1 MPYEFNPL
9 LRDGLQKKSPVSP
22 ADIQQLQAEISEL
35 QESSENLKQKKVTKF
50 FSVNDTFLENNETA
64 QYQGETDN
72 INNLVNDYFYK
83 ISKTQQQIEK
93 EIVTYNPYYYA
104 NINKV
109 FPSSESAKVYNND
122 FGSERFGN
130 YTKVTFILNADRSET
145 FDVLLFPI
153 SDNYFTSNIVIDSD
167 AVTVFELQGTG
178 LYYISQFAICTTGA
192 RQWQRFSVA
201 IDNNNNVLINNIIAQ
216 PVGWAKKIENQF
228 TTEFSEY
235 NNKIYPTVSING
247 AYNLYYLRPITYPIP
262 VDEFIIIADYREN
275 NFYRFPH
282 YVAEPLSVQTFEFE
296 DVVSF
301 QRKNTQPAL
310 IWSAYDSNDSEP
322 RFINLDSLTALE
334 NIKFSYTPSNDY
346 YITYDNLIARQGK
359 PDIRYL
365 DYCIIN
371 SLGAIYTHGQFLL
384 ANKSVDDYQ
393 YNGSV
398 YGVQWD
404 TEDTS
409 PECTRI
415 GNLSLHATLPVHN
428 QIVGGL
434 LTDDGTFSQFSNQTD
449 WTTETRDG
457 SLGQVMVKIPDFW
470 YKFITEG
477 TINKVLFSAVPVLG
491 FKKSPEMFI
500 SAYEAA
506 LDRVNLKLSS
516 VVNNS
521 VNFRGGNNTAAWDN
535 TYRDLLGRPASN
547 INLTN
552 FRTYARN
559 RHTVDGNPDT
569 RWNCMTYE
577 AQRLLYWLF
586 VVEFA
591 TLNTQKPFNAELTVE
606 GFKQGGLG
614 NGVSMWTNSAW
625 SSFNNYNPF
634 VPCGFTD
641 EFGSTTNIKT
651 YNVIDVNNNILYAAE
666 VTRYRGIENPFA
678 HIWQWTDGILIEVS
692 AHGNSSVFIQTDC
705 DKFSSD
711 DYSEYEYI
719 GNQVRS
725 ENFIKGI
732 IFGSNGDII
741 ANKFAGNSA
750 TYYCDYY
757 YGANL
762 PSSGVLVRGCGF
774 GGGAAHGARCG
785 LVYGSSNSAPDYAN
799 ANIGSRLCFKA

>member
-1 MPYEFNPL
+1 MPYEYNPL
-9 LRDGLQKKSPVSP
+9 IKDCFQKKSEVSP
-22 ADIQQLQAEISEL
+22 SDIQQLQAQISDL

-50 FSVNDTFLENNETA
+50 FSANDVLQTEEIAEYQSEDDSVNELKKGYFYLIGSGDVVGVPAEREDALFSQSVEFLNYVNSQPSDILSFYVRNIDTTFPKSYAKIALHIYSHYNNETI
-64 QYQGETDN
+64 Y
-72 INNLVNDYFYK
+72 INGIL
-83 ISKTQQQIEK
+83 
-93 EIVTYNPYYYA
+93 
-104 NINKV
+104 
-109 FPSSESAKVYNND
+109 ESAVSSTVAPNVLRYQYGNNYYIISP
-122 FGSERFGN
+122 FAYSNEGN
-130 YTKVTFILNADRSET
+130 IYTV
-145 FDVLLFPI
+145 
-153 SDNYFTSNIVIDSD
+153 NIVDSH
-167 AVTVFELQGTG
+167 F
-178 LYYISQFAICTTGA
+178 YINDT
-192 RQWQRFSVA
+192 
-201 IDNNNNVLINNIIAQ
+201 LINVSQWALSSDMYICYDSAGECYAWVAFVVGPSFSFGAFKYSENSGII
-216 PVGWAKKIENQF
+216 GF
-228 TTEFSEY
+228 TLKPLYIRQNYRWGALPETTLSIITDY
-235 NNKIYPTVSING
+235 N
-247 AYNLYYLRPITYPIP
+247 
-262 VDEFIIIADYREN
+262 FIISSLFTR
-275 NFYRFPH
+275 
-282 YVAEPLSVQTFEFE
+282 T
-296 DVVSF
+296 
-301 QRKNTQPAL
+301 NTQPAL
-310 IWSAYDSNDSEP
+310 IWSAYDSPDSEP

-346 YITYDNLIARQGK
+346 YITYDNLIARQGT

-384 ANKSVDDYQ
+384 ANKTVDDYQ

-404 TEDTS
+404 TEDPS

-434 LTDDGTFSQFSNQTD
+434 LTDDGTFTPFSNQTD

-457 SLGQVMVKIPDFW
+457 SLGQVMVKIPEFW

-521 VNFRGGNNTAAWDN
+521 VNFRGGNNTSAWDG
-535 TYRDLLGRPASN
+535 TYRELLGRPATY

-586 VVEFA
+586 VVEYA
-591 TLNTQKPFNAELTVE
+591 TLNTQKPFDAALTGE

-614 NGVSMWTNSAW
+614 NGVSMWTDSAW
-625 SSFNNYNPF
+625 NSFNNYNPF
-634 VPCGFTD
+634 VPCGFSD
-641 EFGSTTNIKT
+641 EFGTTTNIKT
-651 YNVIDVNNNILYAAE
+651 YNVRDVNNNLLYAAE
-666 VTRYRGIENPFA
+666 VARYRGIENPFA
-678 HIWQWTDGILIEVS
+678 HIWQWTDGVLIEVS
-692 AHGNSSVFIQTDC
+692 AQGNSAVFIQTDYN
-705 DKFSSD
+705 KFSSV

-719 GNQVRS
+719 GNQVRGD
-725 ENFIKGI
+725 NFIKGI

-757 YGANL
+757 YGSNI
-762 PSSGVLVRGCGF
+762 PTSGVVVRGCNF
-774 GGGAAHGARCG
+774 GGRADHGARCG
-785 LVYGSSNSAPDYAN
+785 LVCGLTGNAPDSAH
-799 ANIGSRLCFKA
+799 ATIGSRLCFKA

>member
-1 MPYEFNPL
+1 MPYEYNPL
-9 LRDGLQKKSPVSP
+9 IKDCFQKKSEVSP
-22 ADIQQLQAEISEL
+22 SDIQQLQAEISAL
-35 QESSENLKQKKVTKF
+35 QVSSDDLKQKKVTKF
-50 FSVNDTFLENNETA
+50 FSANEALQTEEIAEYQSEDDSVNELKKGYFYLIGSGDVVGVPAEREDALFSQSVEFLNYVNSQPSDILSFYVRNIETTFPKSYAKIALHINSHYNNETI
-64 QYQGETDN
+64 YLNG
-72 INNLVNDYFYK
+72 IL
-83 ISKTQQQIEK
+83 
-93 EIVTYNPYYYA
+93 
-104 NINKV
+104 
-109 FPSSESAKVYNND
+109 ESAVSSTVAPNVLRYK
-122 FGSERFGN
+122 FGN
-130 YTKVTFILNADRSET
+130 IDYIISPFAYSNEGNIYTV
-145 FDVLLFPI
+145 
-153 SDNYFTSNIVIDSD
+153 NIVDSH
-167 AVTVFELQGTG
+167 F
-178 LYYISQFAICTTGA
+178 YINDT
-192 RQWQRFSVA
+192 
-201 IDNNNNVLINNIIAQ
+201 LINVSQWSVSSDMYICYDSAGECYAWVPFLVGPSFSFGAFKYSENSGII
-216 PVGWAKKIENQF
+216 GF
-228 TTEFSEY
+228 TLKPLYIRKNYRWGALPEITLSIITDY
-235 NNKIYPTVSING
+235 N
-247 AYNLYYLRPITYPIP
+247 
-262 VDEFIIIADYREN
+262 FIISS
-275 NFYRFPH
+275 RFRR
-282 YVAEPLSVQTFEFE
+282 T
-296 DVVSF
+296 
-301 QRKNTQPAL
+301 NTQPAL

-346 YITYDNLIARQGK
+346 YITYDNLIARQGT

-384 ANKSVDDYQ
+384 ANKTVDDYQ

-434 LTDDGTFSQFSNQTD
+434 LTDDGTFSPFSNQAD

-457 SLGQVMVKIPDFW
+457 SLGQVMVKIPEFW

-477 TINKVLFSAVPVLG
+477 TINKVLFSAAPVLG

-516 VVNNS
+516 VVNNN
-521 VNFRGGNNTAAWDN
+521 VDFRGGNNNSAWDG
-535 TYRDLLGRPASN
+535 TYRELLGRPVSN
-547 INLTN
+547 ISLTN
-552 FRTYARN
+552 FRAYSRN

-591 TLNTQKPFNAELTVE
+591 TLNTQKTFNAELTGE

-614 NGVSMWTNSAW
+614 NGVSMWTDSAW
-625 SSFNNYNPF
+625 NSFNNYNPF

-666 VTRYRGIENPFA
+666 VPRYRGIENPFA

-692 AHGNSSVFIQTDC
+692 AQGNSAVFIQTDC
-705 DKFSSD
+705 DKFSSV

-732 IFGSNGDII
+732 FFGSNGDII

-757 YGANL
+757 YGSNI
-762 PSSGVLVRGCGF
+762 PSSGISVRGCHF
-774 GGGAAHGARCG
+774 GGRAHGGAQCG
-785 LVYGSSNSAPDYAN
+785 LVCGASDNVPDLASAL
-799 ANIGSRLCFKA
+799 IGSRLCFKA

>member
-1 MPYEFNPL
+1 MNIRNFDGTSFQQYYLGEVNISTSDYKVIGTSDDTYHTVAFNPSL
-9 LRDGLQKKSPVSP
+9 FVSNSLPATPDGSMVFYPYL
-22 ADIQQLQAEISEL
+22 
-35 QESSENLKQKKVTKF
+35 
-50 FSVNDTFLENNETA
+50 
-64 QYQGETDN
+64 
-72 INNLVNDYFYK
+72 LVNGVWDYDNPVTVADGHYFYK
-83 ISKTQQQIEK
+83 
-93 EIVTYNPYYYA
+93 
-104 NINKV
+104 
-109 FPSSESAKVYNND
+109 
-122 FGSERFGN
+122 G
-130 YTKVTFILNADRSET
+130 
-145 FDVLLFPI
+145 
-153 SDNYFTSNIVIDSD
+153 
-167 AVTVFELQGTG
+167 
-178 LYYISQFAICTTGA
+178 
-192 RQWQRFSVA
+192 
-201 IDNNNNVLINNIIAQ
+201 NIINLTQRYAGLIGAG
-216 PVGWAKKIENQF
+216 VGADM
-228 TTEFSEY
+228 TS
-235 NNKIYPTVSING
+235 P
-247 AYNLYYLRPITYPIP
+247 YLRYLWGSILLPNYQACFAFPYATNSNN
-262 VDEFIIIADYREN
+262 ELIALGVSNGLGAFGFQAYYTISN
-275 NFYRFPH
+275 LASTTIN
-282 YVAEPLSVQTFEFE
+282 VQGVTLSANSPF
-296 DVVSF
+296 S
-301 QRKNTQPAL
+301 RSNSQPAL
-310 IWSAYDSNDSEP
+310 IWSAYNSPDSEP

-346 YITYDNLIARQGK
+346 YITYDNLIARQGT

-434 LTDDGTFSQFSNQTD
+434 LTDDGTFTPFSNQTD

-457 SLGQVMVKIPDFW
+457 SLGQVMVKIPEFW

-491 FKKSPEMFI
+491 FKKNPEMFI

-506 LDRVNLKLSS
+506 LDRVNLTLSS

-521 VNFRGGNNTAAWDN
+521 VNFRGGNNTSAWDG
-535 TYRDLLGRPASN
+535 TYRELLGRPATY

-577 AQRLLYWLF
+577 ARRLLYWLF
-586 VVEFA
+586 VVEYA
-591 TLNTQKPFNAELTVE
+591 TLNTQKPFDAALTGE

-614 NGVSMWTNSAW
+614 NGVSMWTDSAW
-625 SSFNNYNPF
+625 NSFNNYNPF

-641 EFGSTTNIKT
+641 EFGTTTNIKT
-651 YNVIDVNNNILYAAE
+651 YNVRDVNNNLLYAAE
-666 VTRYRGIENPFA
+666 VARYRGIENPFA
-678 HIWQWTDGILIEVS
+678 HIWQWTDGVLIEVS
-692 AHGNSSVFIQTDC
+692 AQGNSAVFIQTDC
-705 DKFSSD
+705 NKFSSV

-719 GNQVRS
+719 GNQVRG
-725 ENFIKGI
+725 ENFIKRI

-757 YGANL
+757 YGSNM
-762 PSSGVLVRGCGF
+762 PSSGVVVRGCCF
-774 GGGAAHGARCG
+774 GGRAHDGARCG
-785 LVYGSSNSAPDYAN
+785 LVFGITHYAPDYAN
-799 ANIGSRLCFKA
+799 VRIGSRLCFKA

>member
-9 LRDGLQKKSPVSP
+9 IKDCFQKKSEVSP
-22 ADIQQLQAEISEL
+22 SDIQQLQAEISDL
-35 QESSENLKQKKVTKF
+35 QESSEKLDQKKVTKF
-50 FSVNDTFLENNETA
+50 FSANDTFLENNEIA
-64 QYQGETDN
+64 EYQSEDDSVNELKKGFFYLIGSGDVVGVPAEREDALFSQSVEFLNYVNSQPSDILSFYVRNIETTFPKSYAKIALHIDSHYNNETIYINGILESAVSSTVAPNVLRYQFGNNSYIISPFAYSNEGNIYTVNIVDSHFYINDTLINVSQWAVSSDMYICYDSAGECYAWVPFVVAPYFSLGAFKYSENSGIIGFTLKPLY
-72 INNLVNDYFYK
+72 IRNNYRWGSLPE
-83 ISKTQQQIEK
+83 TTLR
-93 EIVTYNPYYYA
+93 IVTDYN
-104 NINKV
+104 
-109 FPSSESAKVYNND
+109 
-122 FGSERFGN
+122 
-130 YTKVTFILNADRSET
+130 
-145 FDVLLFPI
+145 
-153 SDNYFTSNIVIDSD
+153 
-167 AVTVFELQGTG
+167 
-178 LYYISQFAICTTGA
+178 
-192 RQWQRFSVA
+192 
-201 IDNNNNVLINNIIAQ
+201 
-216 PVGWAKKIENQF
+216 
-228 TTEFSEY
+228 
-235 NNKIYPTVSING
+235 
-247 AYNLYYLRPITYPIP
+247 
-262 VDEFIIIADYREN
+262 FIISS
-275 NFYRFPH
+275 RF
-282 YVAEPLSVQTFEFE
+282 T
-296 DVVSF
+296 
-301 QRKNTQPAL
+301 RTNTQPAL

-346 YITYDNLIARQGK
+346 YITYDNLIAQQGT

-434 LTDDGTFSQFSNQTD
+434 LTDDGTFSPFPIQTD

-457 SLGQVMVKIPDFW
+457 SLGQVMVKIPEFW
-470 YKFITEG
+470 YKFITEV

-500 SAYEAA
+500 SAYQAA
-506 LDRVNLKLSS
+506 VDRVNLKLSS

-521 VNFRGGNNTAAWDN
+521 VNFRGGNNIAAWDN
-535 TYRDLLGRPASN
+535 TYRDLLGRPATS

-591 TLNTQKPFNAELTVE
+591 TLNTQKPFNAELTGE

-614 NGVSMWTNSAW
+614 NGVSMWTDSAW
-625 SSFNNYNPF
+625 NSFNSFNPF
-634 VPCGFTD
+634 VPCGYTD
-641 EFGSTTNIKT
+641 EFGNTTNIKT
-651 YNVIDVNNNILYAAE
+651 YNVRDVNNNILYAAE
-666 VTRYRGIENPFA
+666 VPRYRGIENPFA
-678 HIWQWTDGILIEVS
+678 HIWQWTDGILVEVS
-692 AHGNSSVFIQTDC
+692 SGGNSAVFIQTDC
-705 DKFSSD
+705 DKFSSY

-725 ENFIKGI
+725 DNFIKGI
-732 IFGSNGDII
+732 IFGNNGDII

-750 TYYCDYY
+750 TYYCDFY
-757 YGANL
+757 YGSNL
-762 PSSGVLVRGCGF
+762 PTSGVSVRGCYF
-774 GGGAAHGARCG
+774 GGGACYGARCG
-785 LVYGSSNSAPDYAN
+785 LVCGDALNAPDFASV
-799 ANIGSRLCFKA
+799 AIGSRLCFKA

>member
-1 MPYEFNPL
+1 MPYEYNPL
-9 LRDGLQKKSPVSP
+9 LKDCFQKKSNVTP
-22 ADIQQLQAEISEL
+22 ADITRVESEISDL
-35 QESSENLKQKKVTKF
+35 QTTTTDLKQKKVTKF
-50 FSVNDTFLENNETA
+50 FSANDFLEDNEIA
-64 QYQGETDN
+64 QYQGEDDSE
-72 INNLVNDYFYK
+72 NNLTNGFFYK
-83 ISKTQQQIEK
+83 KNPPFTITQNSDSFAYNVNRKLKIYNFDGTFFEQYYLGEK
-93 EIVTYNPYYYA
+93 NIGTSDYIIRGLLDESIFIVCFNPALFVNPSLPATPDGNMIFYPYLNVNGAWDYTNPVSVQGSNYYY
-104 NINKV
+104 K
-109 FPSSESAKVYNND
+109 
-122 FGSERFGN
+122 GN
-130 YTKVTFILNADRSET
+130 RI
-145 FDVLLFPI
+145 
-153 SDNYFTSNIVIDSD
+153 NIVPVYAGLIGAEVGADMTSPYIRYLWVSILLSNYR
-167 AVTVFELQGTG
+167 AVFAFPYATNSNNELIALGVSNGLGAFGFQSHLIKSSIASTTINVQG
-178 LYYISQFAICTTGA
+178 
-192 RQWQRFSVA
+192 V
-201 IDNNNNVLINNIIAQ
+201 DIIAN
-216 PVGWAKKIENQF
+216 PPF
-228 TTEFSEY
+228 T
-235 NNKIYPTVSING
+235 
-247 AYNLYYLRPITYPIP
+247 
-262 VDEFIIIADYREN
+262 
-275 NFYRFPH
+275 
-282 YVAEPLSVQTFEFE
+282 QT
-296 DVVSF
+296 
-301 QRKNTQPAL
+301 NTQPAL

-434 LTDDGTFSQFSNQTD
+434 LTDDGTFSPFSNQTD

-457 SLGQVMVKIPDFW
+457 SLGQVMVKIPEFW
-470 YKFITEG
+470 FKFITEG

-535 TYRDLLGRPASN
+535 TYRELLGRPVCN

-559 RHTVDGNPDT
+559 RHTVAGIPDT

-591 TLNTQKPFNAELTVE
+591 TLNTQKPFDAELTGE

-614 NGVSMWTNSAW
+614 NGVSMWTDNAW
-625 SSFNNYNPF
+625 NRFNAYNPF
-634 VPCGFTD
+634 VPCGYTD
-641 EFGSTTNIKT
+641 EFGNTTNIKT
-651 YNVIDVNNNILYAAE
+651 YNVIDVDNNILYAAE
-666 VTRYRGIENPFA
+666 VPRYRGIENPFA
-678 HIWQWTDGILIEVS
+678 HIWQWTDGILVEVS
-692 AHGNSSVFIQTDC
+692 AKGNSAVFIQTDC
-705 DKFSSD
+705 DKFSSV

-725 ENFIKGI
+725 DNFIKEI

-741 ANKFAGNSA
+741 ANQFAGNSA
-750 TYYCDYY
+750 TYYCDFY
-757 YGANL
+757 YGSQL
-762 PSSGVLVRGCGF
+762 PSSDISVRGCYF
-774 GGGAAHGARCG
+774 GGRAAYGARCG
-785 LVYGSSNSAPDYAN
+785 LVCGYTYNAPDSAL
-799 ANIGSRLCFKA
+799 ASIGSRLCFKA

>member
-22 ADIQQLQAEISEL
+22 ADIQTLQAEISEL

-50 FSVNDTFLENNETA
+50 FSANDTLENNEIA
-64 QYQGETDN
+64 QYQGEDDAV
-72 INNLVNDYFYK
+72 NNLRNGFFYK
-83 ISKTQQQIEK
+83 VTISESLVEK
-93 EIVTYNPYYYA
+93 EVVTYNPYYYA

-109 FPSSESAKVYNND
+109 FPADESAKVYNND
-122 FGSERFGN
+122 FKSERFGN
-130 YTKVTFILNADRSET
+130 YTKVTFIINGDRTET
-145 FDVLLFPI
+145 FDILLFPI
-153 SDNYFTSNIVIDSD
+153 TDNYFTSKIIIDSD
-167 AVTVFELQGTG
+167 AVTVFDLQGTG
-178 LYYISQFAICTTGA
+178 LYYMSQFAICTTGA
-192 RQWQRFSVA
+192 RQWQRFQVL
-201 IDNNNNVLINNIIAQ
+201 IQDNNVLINNIIAT
-216 PVGWAKKIENQF
+216 PVGWSKNIENQF

-235 NNKIYPTVSING
+235 NNKIYPTVSINA
-247 AYNLYYLRPITYPIP
+247 AYKLYYLRPITYPIP

-282 YVAEPLSVQTFEFE
+282 DVAEPLSVQTFEFE

-301 QRKNTQPAL
+301 QRTNTQPAL

-322 RFINLDSLTALE
+322 RFINLDSITALE

-398 YGVQWD
+398 YGVQWN

-434 LTDDGTFSQFSNQTD
+434 LTDDGTFSPFSNQTD

-457 SLGQVMVKIPDFW
+457 SLGQVMVKIPEFW

-477 TINKVLFSAVPVLG
+477 PINKVLFSAVPVLG

-521 VNFRGGNNTAAWDN
+521 VNFRGGNNIAAWDN
-535 TYRDLLGRPASN
+535 TYRELLGRPVSN

-591 TLNTQKPFNAELTVE
+591 TLNTQKPFDAELTGE

-614 NGVSMWTNSAW
+614 NGVSMWTDSSWN
-625 SSFNNYNPF
+625 SFNAYNPF
-634 VPCGFTD
+634 VPCGYTD
-641 EFGSTTNIKT
+641 EFGNTTNIKT

-666 VTRYRGIENPFA
+666 VPRYRGIENPFA
-678 HIWQWTDGILIEVS
+678 HIWQWTDGILVEVS
-692 AHGNSSVFIQTDC
+692 AQGNSSVFIQTDC
-705 DKFSSD
+705 DKFSSV

-757 YGANL
+757 YGSNL
-762 PSSGVLVRGCGF
+762 PSSGVSVRGCRF
-774 GGGAAHGARCG
+774 GGRAGRGAQCG
-785 LVYGSSNSAPDYAN
+785 LVYGLTHNAPVDADV
-799 ANIGSRLCFKA
+799 AVGSRLCFKA